1 MTNKMPLETL
11 DLDKFES
18 KTANLYESIV
28 VAAKKARQINDSI
41 KMELNQRL
49 EPIIAK
55 ETEDDTIMNQDKLN
69 ISLEFEKRSKPTME
83 AIESLMNDKLNFR
96 YKGEESEEEA
106 E

>member
-1 MTNKMPLETL
+1 MSIETL

-28 VAAKKARQINDSI
+28 VASRKARQINDSMKI
-41 KMELNQRL
+41 ELNQRL

-69 ISLEFEKRSKPTME
+69 ISLEFEKREKPTIE
-83 AIESLMNDKLNFR
+83 AIAELMDDKLNFR
-96 YKGEESEEEA
+96 FKSSEEEKA
-106 E
+106 

>member
-1 MTNKMPLETL
+1 MSIETL

-28 VAAKKARQINDSI
+28 VASKNARQINDAI

-55 ETEDDTIMNQDKLN
+55 ETEDDSIMNQDKLN
-69 ISLEFEKRSKPTME
+69 ISLEFEKRQKPTIE
-83 AIESLMNDKLNFR
+83 AIANLMDDKLDYRFKN
-96 YKGEESEEEA
+96 EDESDKK
-106 E
+106 

>member
-1 MTNKMPLETL
+1 MPITTL

-28 VAAKKARQINDSI
+28 VASKRARQINDAM
-41 KMELNQRL
+41 KLELNQRL

-69 ISLEFEKRSKPTME
+69 ISLEFEKREKPTSKGINE
-83 AIESLMNDKLNFR
+83 LMDDKLNFR
-96 YKGEESEEEA
+96 FKNEDTDKE
-106 E
+106 

>member
-1 MTNKMPLETL
+1 MAIETL

-28 VAAKKARQINDSI
+28 VVSKRSRQINDSI
-41 KMELNQRL
+41 KLELNQRL

-69 ISLEFEKRSKPTME
+69 ISLEFEKRLKPSLQ
-83 AIESLMNDKLNFR
+83 AIGEIMNDRLDFR
-96 YKGEESEEEA
+96 FKFEDEGK
-106 E
+106 

>member
-1 MTNKMPLETL
+1 MSIETL

-28 VAAKKARQINDSI
+28 VASKKARQINDSM

-55 ETEDDTIMNQDKLN
+55 ETEDDSIMNQDKLN
-69 ISLEFEKRSKPTME
+69 ISLEFEKRQKPTIE
-83 AIESLMNDKLNFR
+83 AITDLMDDKLDYRF
-96 YKGEESEEEA
+96 KDKEENA
-106 E
+106 K